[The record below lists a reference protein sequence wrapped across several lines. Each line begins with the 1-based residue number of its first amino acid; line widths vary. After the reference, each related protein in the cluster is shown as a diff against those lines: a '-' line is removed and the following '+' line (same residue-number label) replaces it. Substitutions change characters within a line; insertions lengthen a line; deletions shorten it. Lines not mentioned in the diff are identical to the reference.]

1 MFLVVEQDRVVLVCE
16 IGIESIAIGNAI
28 WQVALTRS
36 VHEEFDEPERE
47 RARKKERK
55 KKQ

>member
-1 MFLVVEQDRVVLVCE
+1 MVEQDRVVLVCE

-47 RARKKERK
+47 SEKEREK
-55 KKQ
+55 EKTIDR